1 MSVVLRCPSCG
12 TTRATPGQ
20 CEACHDAQV
29 RYFCTNHAPGLWLDT
44 SACAKCGSRF
54 GMATGAASPPA
65 RATPARARPDT
76 PAPASTRP
84 RAATSGSVARRPE
97 ARPART
103 KIVTERRER
112 FRAIEE
118 EPEAVPSGLAPW
130 QTILGA
136 VLRARSVARD
146 RDELPVRTGAGGCLK
161 RLIVT
166 VLLLALALMVALI
179 LFGRALMHDL
189 QPY

>member
-1 MSVVLRCPSCG
+1 
-12 TTRATPGQ
+12 
-20 CEACHDAQV
+20 
-29 RYFCTNHAPGLWLDT
+29 
-44 SACAKCGSRF
+44 
-54 GMATGAASPPA
+54 
-65 RATPARARPDT
+65 
-76 PAPASTRP
+76 
-84 RAATSGSVARRPE
+84 VARRPE

-103 KIVTERRER
+103 KIVTERSER

-118 EPEAVPSGLAPW
+118 EPEVVPSGLAPW

-146 RDELPVRTGAGGCLK
+146 RDELPVRAGAGGCLK